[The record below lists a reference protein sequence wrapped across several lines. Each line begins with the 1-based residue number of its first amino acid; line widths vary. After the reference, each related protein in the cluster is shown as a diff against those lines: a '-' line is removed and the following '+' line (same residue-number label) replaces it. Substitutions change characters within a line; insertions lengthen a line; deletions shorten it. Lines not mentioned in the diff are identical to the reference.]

1 MITVAEARRL
11 RIRNRKILQRR
22 YEGFSITE
30 LARRFG
36 LTPSSIRTVLSGR
49 DPFFGKEIPKQLV
62 KRQAKNFLRTEKIEK
77 ITSLLGPVPDPN
89 KLSRNYGISRVLA
102 LYITGLLRNRHEKF
116 LEIQKRDKMRELEVS
131 RESAKRMY
139 EAGASKRFISRRFG
153 FSRKELS
160 RLLVDES
167 RG

>member
-1 MITVAEARRL
+1 MTRSEERKI
-11 RIRNRKILQRR
+11 RIRNRRLLTRR
-22 YEGFSITE
+22 YEGYSITE

-36 LTPSSIRTVLSGR
+36 LTPSAIRAVLSEI
-49 DPFFGKEIPKQLV
+49 DPLYGCEIPKQLV
-62 KRQAKNFLRTEKIEK
+62 HRQLKKWLSNEKKAE
-77 ITSLLGPVPDPN
+77 ITNLLGHTPN
-89 KLSRNYGISRVLA
+89 PNELSRNYGISRVLA
-102 LYITGLLRNRHEKF
+102 LSVASLLRNEREKF
-116 LEIQKRDKMRELEVS
+116 LEKQKRDKMKELEVS
-131 RESAKRMY
+131 REKAKRMY

>member
-1 MITVAEARRL
+1 MNRAEARRL
-11 RIRNRKILQRR
+11 RVRNRRMLKRR

-36 LTPSSIRTVLSGR
+36 LTPSSVRSVLSEL
-49 DPFFGKEIPKQLV
+49 DPLYGKKIPKQLL
-62 KRQAKNFLRTEKIEK
+62 KKQAKNFLRAEKIEK

-102 LYITGLLRNRHEKF
+102 LYIGNLLRNRHEKF
-116 LEIQKRDKMRELEVS
+116 LKIQKRARMEELKVS
-131 RESAKRMY
+131 REKAKRMY

-160 RLLVDES
+160 QLLGDE
-167 RG
+167 